1 MIEPQLLNLSGAQTF
16 PTLETERLVLREIA
30 ASDAPALFE
39 IHGDAE
45 LMRWF
50 GSEPLKDLEGAQKL
64 VDLFAG
70 WRALPNPGVRWGL
83 QVKGETALIGSCG
96 LFNWNRNSR
105 KCTLGYELGRAGQ
118 GKGYVQEA
126 VRAALDWGFDR
137 MDLNRVEAQIHPSN
151 VASLKSIRR
160 LGFFEEGRLREGGYW
175 GGRFH
180 DLLQFS
186 LLREEWRQVGRA
198 V

>member
-1 MIEPQLLNLSGAQTF
+1 MSELPVF
-16 PTLETERLVLREIA
+16 PAIETERLTLREII
-30 ASDAPALFE
+30 ASDAPALFA
-39 IHGDAE
+39 IHGDAD

-50 GSEPLKDLEGAQKL
+50 GSEPLQDLEGARKL
-64 VDLFAG
+64 VELFAG

-83 QVKGETALIGSCG
+83 QLKGETGLIGTCG

-105 KCTLGYELGRAGQ
+105 KCTLGYELGRAEQ

-126 VRAALDWGFDR
+126 ARAVLDWGFER

-160 LGFFEEGRLREGGYW
+160 LGFFEEGRLREGGHW

-186 LLREEWRQVGRA
+186 LLREEWRAQARPY
-198 V
+198 

>member
-1 MIEPQLLNLSGAQTF
+1 MVQEHVDKGNDKQFF
-16 PTLETERLVLREIA
+16 PTLETERLMLREIVGA
-30 ASDAPALFE
+30 DAPALFE

-83 QVKGETALIGSCG
+83 QVKGAATLIGTCG
-96 LFNWNRNSR
+96 LFNWNRNAR

-118 GKGYVQEA
+118 GRGYVQEA
-126 VRAALDWGFDR
+126 VRAALDWGFDH
-137 MDLNRVEAQIHPSN
+137 MDLNRVEAQVHPSN

-186 LLREEWRQVGRA
+186 LLRDEWRQAGRPD
-198 V
+198 